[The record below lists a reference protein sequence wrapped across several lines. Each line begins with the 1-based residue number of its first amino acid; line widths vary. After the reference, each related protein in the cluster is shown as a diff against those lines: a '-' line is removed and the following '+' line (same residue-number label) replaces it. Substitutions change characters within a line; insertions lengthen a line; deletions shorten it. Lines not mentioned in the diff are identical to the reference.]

1 MDWAEVCDGL
11 QDSHVEEGKNQNP
24 NQTKGSLLNK
34 AKPYGL
40 LLPAHKMDIQLP
52 LCFGKG

>member
-1 MDWAEVCDGL
+1 MAFKIHMDD
-11 QDSHVEEGKNQNP
+11 VEEGKNQTP
-24 NQTKGSLLNK
+24 NQAKGSLLNK